1 MTWEWIV
8 VLIVAAVLF
17 EFLVKREFVRLW
29 NKVWDLE
36 KRLKRLED
44 GKRSS

>member
-8 VLIVAAVLF
+8 AFIGAAVLF
-17 EFLVKREFVRLW
+17 EFLIKREFVSLW
-29 NKVWDLE
+29 NKVGDLE

-44 GKRSS
+44 GKGSS